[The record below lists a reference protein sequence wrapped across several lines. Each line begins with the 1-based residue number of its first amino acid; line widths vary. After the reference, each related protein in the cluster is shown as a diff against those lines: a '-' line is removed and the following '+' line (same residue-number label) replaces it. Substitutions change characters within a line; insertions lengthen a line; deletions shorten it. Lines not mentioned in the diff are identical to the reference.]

1 MSRGVRLSRRALIGG
16 VVGATAA
23 WGLSGVARADEVTV
37 PVPLQIE
44 LLAKVA
50 AYDKNLP
57 ARAGSKVRVVVLS
70 KPRDDDSERIAE
82 QAKKEL
88 QKKETIAGLPS
99 EVTALGYS
107 DAKDLVKYIKSK
119 RIAVVYLAPGFSGGE
134 LGALAKALEGVSVL
148 TAGAVPK
155 QVAGGVVL
163 GFDLVGGKPKLL
175 VHLKQAKKQ
184 DVELSSKVLKL
195 VKVVE

>member
-1 MSRGVRLSRRALIGG
+1 MRGVRLSRRALISG

-23 WGLSGVARADEVTV
+23 LGLPGAARADEVTV

-57 ARAGSKVRVVVLS
+57 ARAGSKARVVVLS
-70 KPRDDDSERIAE
+70 KSKDGDSERIAE

-88 QKKETIAGLPS
+88 QKKDTIAGLPA
-99 EVTALGYS
+99 EVTSLGYS
-107 DAKDLVKYIKSK
+107 DAKDLVKHIKSK
-119 RIAVVYLAPGFSGGE
+119 HIAVVYLAPGFSGGE
-134 LGALAKALEGVSVL
+134 LGTLAKALEGVSVL
-148 TAGAVPK
+148 TVGAVPK

-195 VKVVE
+195 VKVVG

>member
-1 MSRGVRLSRRALIGG
+1 MRGVRLSRRALISG
-16 VVGATAA
+16 VLGATAA
-23 WGLSGVARADEVTV
+23 LGLPGAARADEVTV

-57 ARAGSKVRVVVLS
+57 ARAGSKARVVVLS
-70 KPRDDDSERIAE
+70 KSKDGDSERVAE

-88 QKKETIAGLPS
+88 QKKDTIAGLPA

-107 DAKDLVKYIKSK
+107 DAKDLVKHIKAK
-119 RIAVVYLAPGFSGGE
+119 HIAVVYLAPGFSAGE
-134 LGALAKALEGVSVL
+134 IATLAKALEGVSVL
-148 TAGAVPK
+148 TAGAAPK
-155 QVAGGVVL
+155 QVSGGVVL

-195 VKVVE
+195 VKVVG